1 MALYARVHEAMSGPA
16 DAPPAAAPLQ
26 RQHFAADLDRTV
38 LAYAGP
44 EYVVYAVFR
53 HVSVCEFLRAGMV
66 ALRLQIRFPSQMWH
80 RKTSGSF
87 RFHAFRSVCHPV
99 SLTRACCT
107 SIKNI
112 A

>member
-16 DAPPAAAPLQ
+16 DAVPAAAAPSLQ

-53 HVSVCEFLRAGMV
+53 RVPRPKKSVPTKHRND
-66 ALRLQIRFPSQMWH
+66 PS
-80 RKTSGSF
+80 
-87 RFHAFRSVCHPV
+87 A
-99 SLTRACCT
+99 
-107 SIKNI
+107 
-112 A
+112 